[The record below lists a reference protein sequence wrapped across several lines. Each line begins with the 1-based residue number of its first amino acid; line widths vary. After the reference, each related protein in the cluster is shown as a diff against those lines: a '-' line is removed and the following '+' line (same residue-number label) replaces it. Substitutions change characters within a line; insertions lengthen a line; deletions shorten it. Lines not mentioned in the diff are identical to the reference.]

1 MSRVTLPPPP
11 RKGRHRTE
19 LERRVAAANA
29 TKAHFDGKAFS
40 FRKQQDCAR
49 LVMFHMR
56 QLGRPLSVAAAGTW
70 KNAEGARAALQRLGV
85 ASIPELLD
93 AQLERIPFARILV
106 GDVLQMEAEPGV
118 LSDMGAMSVW
128 LGHGTA
134 YGYHE
139 DALGPVPMLLVDQ
152 PLAVWRTL

>member
-1 MSRVTLPPPP
+1 MSRVTPPPAP

-19 LERRVAAANA
+19 LERRVDAANA
-29 TKAHFDGKAFS
+29 TKRHFDGKAFS

-56 QLGRPLSVAAAGTW
+56 QLGRPLKVAAAGSW

-85 ASIPELLD
+85 GSIPELLD
-93 AQLERIPFARILV
+93 AQLERIPFARIMV
-106 GDVLQMEAEPGV
+106 GDVLQLEAEPGV
-118 LSDMGAMSVW
+118 LADMGAMAIW

-134 YGYHE
+134 YAWHE
-139 DALGPVPMLLVDQ
+139 EALGPVPMLLVDQ
-152 PLAVWRTL
+152 PLGVWKSL